1 MEKEGYQRV
10 YLEKG
15 QSFIFVNKENYIT
28 FICSYREDMKL
39 AVEICYSGF
48 NLFINE
54 RYVGAIKGVQM
65 NVIEESSQNP
75 TIIYFRKEL
84 K

>member
-1 MEKEGYQRV
+1 MDTYERV

-15 QSFIFVNKENYIT
+15 QSFIFVNKNNYIT

-54 RYVGAIKGVQM
+54 RYVGAIQGVQM
-65 NVIEESSQNP
+65 QVLEGTENP
-75 TIIYFRKEL
+75 TKIYFRKEL